1 MIRWTCFLVG
11 RVQGVGMRFA
21 VRNLAEE
28 FPLFGYVENLE
39 DGRVCMVIEGEAE
52 PMQRFLD
59 QLRVRAP
66 GHLHSIETYQSEASG
81 EFANFSIRR

>member
-21 VRNLAEE
+21 VRDLAEE

-39 DGRVCMVIEGEAE
+39 DGRVCIVVEGEAE